1 MYINTKK
8 GVLKITFAEIT
19 FKTCEEINT
28 IKQARRSSESWT
40 PCKHLF

>member
-1 MYINTKK
+1 MYINLKN
-8 GVLKITFAEIT
+8 GVLKITFTEIT
-19 FKTCEEINT
+19 FKTWEEINT